1 MFFLAMSIQRLWS
14 QAITLVLV
22 IVIGLSACAAE
33 TPGGLVGNYQ
43 KDSLTVISSLRI
55 ALDGGE
61 DTPEKAAAQVT
72 ARQNINDF
80 ASRYRT
86 DPALTKRSSYTT
98 MRTALNSLAAH
109 YAAYPNRPVPDKL
122 KENLA
127 QKFKQ
132 VETALERGA

>member
-1 MFFLAMSIQRLWS
+1 MSIQRLWS
-14 QAITLVLV
+14 QAIALVLI
-22 IVIGLSACAAE
+22 IVIGLSACSAE

-43 KDSLTVISSLRI
+43 QDSLTVITSLRT
-55 ALDGGE
+55 ALASGE
-61 DTPEKAAAQVT
+61 DTPEKAAAQAV

-122 KENLA
+122 KENLVL
-127 QKFKQ
+127 KFKQ
-132 VETALERGA
+132 VESALERGA

>member
-1 MFFLAMSIQRLWS
+1 MSIQRLWS
-14 QAITLVLV
+14 QAIALVLV
-22 IVIGLSACAAE
+22 IVIGLSACSAE

-43 KDSLTVISSLRI
+43 KDSLTVISSLRT
-55 ALDGGE
+55 ALEGGE
-61 DTPEKAAAQVT
+61 DSPEKAAAQAV

>member
-1 MFFLAMSIQRLWS
+1 MSIQRLWS
-14 QAITLVLV
+14 QAIALVLV
-22 IVIGLSACAAE
+22 IVIGLSACSAE

-43 KDSLTVISSLRI
+43 KDSLTVISSLRT
-55 ALDGGE
+55 ALESGE
-61 DTPEKAAAQVT
+61 DTPEKAAAQAI
-72 ARQNINDF
+72 ARQNINDY

-127 QKFKQ
+127 TKFKQ
-132 VETALERGA
+132 VESALERGA

>member
-1 MFFLAMSIQRLWS
+1 MSIQRLWS
-14 QAITLVLV
+14 QAIALVLV
-22 IVIGLSACAAE
+22 IVIGLSACSAE

-43 KDSLTVISSLRI
+43 KDSLTVISSLRT
-55 ALDGGE
+55 ALEGGE
-61 DTPEKAAAQVT
+61 DTPEKAAAQVI

>member
-1 MFFLAMSIQRLWS
+1 MSIQRLWS
-14 QAITLVLV
+14 QAIALVLV
-22 IVIGLSACAAE
+22 IVIGLSACSAE

-43 KDSLTVISSLRI
+43 KDSLTVISSLRT
-55 ALDGGE
+55 ALEGGE
-61 DTPEKAAAQVT
+61 DSPEKAAAQAA

>member
-1 MFFLAMSIQRLWS
+1 MSIKRLWS
-14 QAITLVLV
+14 QAIALVLV
-22 IVIGLSACAAE
+22 IVIGLSACSAE

-43 KDSLTVISSLRI
+43 KDSLTVISSLRA
-55 ALDGGE
+55 ALDGSE
-61 DTPEKAAAQVT
+61 DTPEKAAAQAT

-86 DPALTKRSSYTT
+86 DPSLTKRSSYTT

-127 QKFKQ
+127 QKFQQ
-132 VETALERGA
+132 VEAALERGA

>member
-1 MFFLAMSIQRLWS
+1 MSIQRLWS
-14 QAITLVLV
+14 QAIALVLV
-22 IVIGLSACAAE
+22 IVIGLSACSAE

-43 KDSLTVISSLRI
+43 KDSLTVISSLRT
-55 ALDGGE
+55 ALESGE
-61 DTPEKAAAQVT
+61 DTPEKAAAQAA

>member
-1 MFFLAMSIQRLWS
+1 MSIQRLWS
-14 QAITLVLV
+14 QAIALVLV
-22 IVIGLSACAAE
+22 IVIGLSACSAE

-43 KDSLTVISSLRI
+43 KDSLTVITSLRT
-55 ALDGGE
+55 ALESGE
-61 DTPEKAAAQVT
+61 DTPEKAAAQSI

-127 QKFKQ
+127 LKFKQ
-132 VETALERGA
+132 VEAALERGA

>member
-1 MFFLAMSIQRLWS
+1 MSIQRLWS
-14 QAITLVLV
+14 QAIALVLV
-22 IVIGLSACAAE
+22 IVIGLSACSAE

-43 KDSLTVISSLRI
+43 KDSLTVISSLRT
-55 ALDGGE
+55 ALEGGE
-61 DTPEKAAAQVT
+61 DSPEKATAQAI

>member
-1 MFFLAMSIQRLWS
+1 MSIQRLWS
-14 QAITLVLV
+14 QAIALVLV
-22 IVIGLSACAAE
+22 IVIGLSACSAE

-43 KDSLTVISSLRI
+43 KDSLTVITSLRT
-55 ALDGGE
+55 ALESGE
-61 DTPEKAAAQVT
+61 DTPEKATAQSI

-86 DPALTKRSSYTT
+86 DPSLTKRSSYTT

-127 QKFKQ
+127 LKFKQ
-132 VETALERGA
+132 VEAALERGA

>member
-1 MFFLAMSIQRLWS
+1 MSIQRLWS
-14 QAITLVLV
+14 QAIALVLVLV
-22 IVIGLSACAAE
+22 IGLSGCSSE

-43 KDSLTVISSLRI
+43 KDSLTVITSLRT
-55 ALDGGE
+55 ALAGGE
-61 DTPEKAAAQVT
+61 DSPEKAAAQSI

-122 KENLA
+122 KENLVA
-127 QKFKQ
+127 KFKQ
-132 VETALERGA
+132 VESALERGA

>member
-1 MFFLAMSIQRLWS
+1 MSIQRLWS
-14 QAITLVLV
+14 QAIALVLV
-22 IVIGLSACAAE
+22 IVIGLSACSAE

-43 KDSLTVISSLRI
+43 KDSLTVITSLRT
-55 ALDGGE
+55 ALESGE
-61 DTPEKAAAQVT
+61 DTPEKATAQSI

-86 DPALTKRSSYTT
+86 DPSLTKRTSYTT

-127 QKFKQ
+127 LKFKQ
-132 VETALERGA
+132 VEAALERGA

>member
-1 MFFLAMSIQRLWS
+1 MSIQRLWS
-14 QAITLVLV
+14 QAIALVLV
-22 IVIGLSACAAE
+22 IVIGLSACSAE

-43 KDSLTVISSLRI
+43 KDSLTVISSLRT
-55 ALDGGE
+55 ALADSE
-61 DTPEKAAAQVT
+61 DSPEKAAAQAA